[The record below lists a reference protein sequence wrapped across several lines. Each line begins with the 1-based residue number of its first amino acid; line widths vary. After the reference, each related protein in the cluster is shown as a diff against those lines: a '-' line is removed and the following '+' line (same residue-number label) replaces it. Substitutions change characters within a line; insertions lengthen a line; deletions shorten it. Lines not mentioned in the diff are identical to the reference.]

1 MLLMLLSVL
10 LSPVSNASKNI
21 RFEGNGYG
29 DDWLKEAK
37 KRGLSNLT
45 TTPEALTVWGRKEVI
60 DLFDQMKVLH
70 PAEMEARQEVEYE
83 KYVMHRQIEANIL
96 IDMARNTI
104 LPAAISYQNFLLENI
119 IGVEEVFGKKGKNM
133 TFPQRDI
140 LTKTSTLVNE
150 LYEALSNL
158 KENKIEVNSRKNP
171 HKIADGY
178 GTVIM
183 PLIEELGEICTQLEG
198 LIDNELWPL
207 PKFHELLF
215 TR

>member
-1 MLLMLLSVL
+1 
-10 LSPVSNASKNI
+10 
-21 RFEGNGYG
+21 
-29 DDWLKEAK
+29 
-37 KRGLSNLT
+37 
-45 TTPEALTVWGRKEVI
+45 
-60 DLFDQMKVLH
+60 
-70 PAEMEARQEVEYE
+70 
-83 KYVMHRQIEANIL
+83 
-96 IDMARNTI
+96 MARNTI

-119 IGVEEVFGKKGKNM
+119 IGVEEVFGNKGKKM

-150 LYEALSNL
+150 LYAALSNL

-183 PLIEELGEICTQLEG
+183 PLIEELGDICTQLEG